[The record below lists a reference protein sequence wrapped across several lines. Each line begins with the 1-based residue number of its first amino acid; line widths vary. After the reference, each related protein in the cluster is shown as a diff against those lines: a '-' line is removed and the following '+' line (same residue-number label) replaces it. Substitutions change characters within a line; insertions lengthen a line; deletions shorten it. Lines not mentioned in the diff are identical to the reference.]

1 MKVTITVK
9 NIPYD
14 KDTHYLLGQQ
24 LGEFIFKGT
33 IGAFWKGL
41 ADYVKEEE
49 TRELK
54 LSEGKGWH
62 KGMEDREWDA

>member
-1 MKVTITVK
+1 MPVGFAT
-9 NIPYD
+9 
-14 KDTHYLLGQQ
+14 
-24 LGEFIFKGT
+24 
-33 IGAFWKGL
+33 GAFWKGL
-41 ADYVKEEE
+41 ADYVKDEE